1 MSHTS
6 AAEKNKELLAFIK
19 ASPTAF
25 HAVAT
30 MRSQLLAAGFIELTE
45 GASAPWTLTPGGS
58 YFVTRNQSS
67 LVAFKVGSEVGAHLG
82 ELAFRIAAAHTDS
95 PSYKVKAT
103 PELSGP
109 GDYLRLNVEP
119 YGGMIDQSWFDRPLG
134 VAGRAIVRDAAGA
147 RAELV
152 DLGHD
157 AVLIP
162 SVAPHLTREK
172 GVFAPDRACDLMP
185 LISAGALKPG
195 TLKQALAER
204 ISAAN
209 APSSTAAATNGST
222 TNTTS
227 ISVDDILS
235 WDLFLY
241 NGVEPRTWGLANEFV
256 SAARLDDLQSAFAAF
271 SALVASAAEKS
282 VSVMAAFDNE
292 EVGSLT
298 KQGASSTL
306 LADTLERI
314 CQGLGLNHEGYLAA
328 VARSFMASCDN
339 AHAVHPA
346 HPELMDPEN
355 RSWLNKGPVIKENA
369 AQHYTTD
376 AFSRAIMEELFRR
389 ADVPF
394 QHFANRSD
402 LRGGS
407 TLGNLSNAQVSMH
420 AVDLGL
426 PQLAMHSCYET
437 AGAKDTAFAI
447 DALIALFNADDLRI
461 EGATRF
467 DFVRS

>member
-6 AAEKNKELLAFIK
+6 AAEKNQELLAFIQ

-30 MRSQLLAAGFIELTE
+30 MREMLLAAGYTELAE
-45 GASAPWTLTPGGS
+45 GAASAWALEPGKA

-67 LVAFKVGSEVGAHLG
+67 LIAFKVGAQVCAHLDQ
-82 ELAFRIAAAHTDS
+82 LAFRIAAAHTDS

-103 PELSGP
+103 PELAGP
-109 GDYLRLNVEP
+109 GKYLRLNVEP

-134 VAGRAIVRDAAGA
+134 VAGRVIVRDATGA
-147 RAELV
+147 HAVLV
-152 DLGHD
+152 DLGKD
-157 AVLIP
+157 CVLIP

-172 GVFAPDRACDLMP
+172 GIFAPDRACDLMP
-185 LISAGALKPG
+185 LFSAGALKPG
-195 TLKQALAER
+195 ALKEALTER
-204 ISAAN
+204 VSG
-209 APSSTAAATNGST
+209 SSDSPDSVST
-222 TNTTS
+222 ED
-227 ISVDDILS
+227 VLS

-241 NGVEPRTWGLANEFV
+241 NGVEPRAWGLANEFI
-256 SAARLDDLQSAFAAF
+256 SAARLDDLQSAFAAL
-271 SALVASAAEKS
+271 SAHIASRAEKS

-306 LADTLERI
+306 LSEVLERM
-314 CQGLGLNHEGYLAA
+314 CQSLGLNREGYQAA

-355 RSWLNKGPVIKENA
+355 RSWLNHGPVLKENA

-437 AGAKDTAFAI
+437 AGAKDTAYAI
-447 DALIALFNADDLRI
+447 DALIALFNADDLHI

-467 DFVRS
+467 DFARA